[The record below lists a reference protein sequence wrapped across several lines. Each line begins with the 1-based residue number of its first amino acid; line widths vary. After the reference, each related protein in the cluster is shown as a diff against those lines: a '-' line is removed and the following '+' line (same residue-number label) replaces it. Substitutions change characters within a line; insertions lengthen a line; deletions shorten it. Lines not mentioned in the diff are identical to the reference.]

1 MLVLQIF
8 MFRWPCFCLNKHKP
22 WLELFFKLNKYSMS
36 YSRGHWWG
44 LIIFKSIEILESLIE
59 YLCLK
64 YVVHTSK
71 CRVELFFFSISSL
84 INFGI
89 AYIWPIFPL
98 YKGIWFT
105 ILSFS
110 SKESCTLFEIL
121 IFLVGTPTSICHFF
135 CRSVHLS
142 RAISGTTNHLIIIFG
157 TDV

>member
-1 MLVLQIF
+1 MS
-8 MFRWPCFCLNKHKP
+8 RWPCFCLNKHKP

-36 YSRGHWWG
+36 LSRQHWWG
-44 LIIFKSIEILESLIE
+44 LIIFKSIEVLESLID

-64 YVVHTSK
+64 YLVHTSK
-71 CRVELFFFSISSL
+71 GRVELFLFFFFSISSL

-89 AYIWPIFPL
+89 VYILAIYQRL

>member
-36 YSRGHWWG
+36 YSRGHWWC
-44 LIIFKSIEILESLIE
+44 LIIFKSIEVLESLIE

-64 YVVHTSK
+64 YVVHTTK
-71 CRVELFFFSISSL
+71 CRVELFFLSISSL

-98 YKGIWFT
+98 YKGIWFA

-121 IFLVGTPTSICHFF
+121 IFLVGTPTSLYVTFSVDLFIC
-135 CRSVHLS
+135 
-142 RAISGTTNHLIIIFG
+142 RAPSQEPHII
-157 TDV
+157 